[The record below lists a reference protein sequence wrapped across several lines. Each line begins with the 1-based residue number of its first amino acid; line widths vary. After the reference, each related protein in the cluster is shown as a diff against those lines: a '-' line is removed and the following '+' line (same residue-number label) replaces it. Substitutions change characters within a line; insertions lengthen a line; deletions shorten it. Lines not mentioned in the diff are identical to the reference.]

1 MCFAKCLIFLT
12 LPELLAEGRGV
23 QEAGKPLFRSG
34 MYLCR
39 TAHPRGKQ
47 GRGTEGK
54 GGGAEGKTGGKLGGV
69 DFGEASS

>member
-1 MCFAKCLIFLT
+1 MLEKKEYKCIFLT
-12 LPELLAEGRGV
+12 PPEGRV
-23 QEAGKPLFRSG
+23 QEAGNPLFRSG

-39 TAHPRGKQ
+39 IAHPRGKQ

-69 DFGEASS
+69 YFCEASS